1 MKAVWYERNGAAKDV
16 LVVGEMADPEPGAGE
31 IRVKVGYSGVNP
43 SDVKRRMGA
52 GGVNAPMQY
61 PRVIPNMDGSG
72 TIDKVGAGVDA
83 KRLGER
89 VWLHSA
95 MWKRPFG
102 TGAQYVV
109 TLPERAYPLPANT
122 PLSVGA
128 GLGVPAMTAHRA
140 VFGLGPVKGK
150 TVLVTGGAGAVGFYA
165 IQLAKWGG
173 AKVIATVS
181 SADKAAV
188 AKKAGADGVI
198 NYKTENVAERAIAL
212 NNGERVDHV
221 VDVDFGANLP
231 VTLNLI
237 KNAGTLATYASM
249 GNPQPAIPFYQV
261 MPTNLVVQWVFV
273 YDMPVQA
280 MLDAARDVNAWL
292 TGGTAVHQ
300 IARSFKL
307 EQMVDA
313 HLAVESGQ
321 EIGKVIVE
329 VGGEG

>member
-16 LVVGEMADPEPGAGE
+16 LTLGEMADPEPGAGE
-31 IRVKVGYSGVNP
+31 IRVKIGYSGVNP

-52 GGVNAPMQY
+52 GGVNGPMQY

-89 VWLHSA
+89 VWLHST

-102 TGAQYVV
+102 TAAQYAV
-109 TLPERAYPLPANT
+109 TPAERAYPLPANT

-198 NYKTENVAERAIAL
+198 NYKTENVAERALAL
-212 NNGERVDHV
+212 NNGERIDHV
-221 VDVDFGANLP
+221 VEVDFGANLP

-237 KNAGTLATYASM
+237 KNAGSLATYASM
-249 GNPQPAIPFYQV
+249 GNAQPVIPFYQV

-280 MLDAARDVNAWL
+280 MLDASRDVNAWL
-292 TGGTAVHQ
+292 AGGTAVHQ
-300 IARSFKL
+300 IAKSFPL
-307 EQMVDA
+307 AQMVDA

-321 EIGKVIVE
+321 EIGKVIAE